1 FGNTNLFND
10 DVMQAFQSA
19 VYGVNMPIGGTDF
32 FDAMDACCG
41 DSTAVPGTDYVVR
54 GPNTYSGAAENPL
67 LDGNDAT
74 INNIAFGDGQLDVAD
89 VYVTFRRALDP
100 TLTWFQRFWTNG
112 VLAAEPVRNL
122 FRGQPNL
129 PAEQFSNADALAAST
144 GTSNDPPAA
153 SFSAPAL
160 GVAGGQTLLI
170 PINAQINGKY
180 PARIGMFNLLVEPLD
195 GSPVLEEKVEFIPN
209 PNLGQTTL
217 TC

>member
-100 TLTWFQRFWTNG
+100 SLTWFQRFWTNG
-112 VLAAEPVRNL
+112 VLAAQSAPNL
-122 FRGQPNL
+122 FRGKPNL
-129 PAEQFSNADALAAST
+129 PAEEFSNADTLA
-144 GTSNDPPAA
+144 GTEKAGAA
-153 SFSAPAL
+153 FSAPDVL
-160 GVAGGQTLLI
+160 VTSGQTVEV
-170 PINAQINGKY
+170 PIRAEIHGKY
-180 PARIGMFNLLVEPLD
+180 PLR
-195 GSPVLEEKVEFIPN
+195 
-209 PNLGQTTL
+209 
-217 TC
+217 